1 MALED
6 EYVWAQMTKTR
17 FPKLYEEILF
27 DLDASSRNW
36 RKVYMENG
44 KTCIHVNDFSHS
56 IIDQLQMSVAKQ
68 MAITHVRLPYWQ
80 RLESKESMYEATAR
94 LHSVCWFDAS

>member
-1 MALED
+1 MKKYFLTWMHHHHHHHATGVK
-6 EYVWAQMTKTR
+6 YTWKMVRHVPMWMT
-17 FPKLYEEILF
+17 
-27 DLDASSRNW
+27 
-36 RKVYMENG
+36 VYL
-44 KTCIHVNDFSHS
+44 TLS
-56 IIDQLQMSVAKQ
+56 IDQLQMSVAKQ